1 MVLRDQLV
9 RRYLTDQSKVAQTSS
24 FAKFYNLRLEIP
36 EFTHGSNAGSLL
48 TVEKWKI
55 NFFPMLSRLVYWLH
69 ETGVPSPECQLAQPL
84 AVFQN
89 LFA

>member
-24 FAKFYNLRLEIP
+24 FAKLHNIRLEVP

-48 TVEKWKI
+48 TVEKCKRQ
-55 NFFPMLSRLVYWLH
+55 FFPDALLPRVLV
-69 ETGVPSPECQLAQPL
+69 T
-84 AVFQN
+84 
-89 LFA
+89 